1 MTKVF
6 FSGSRTLTR
15 LNQAIRDQV
24 DNIVA
29 GGITILIG
37 DANGADKSMQSYLAK
52 KGYDKVTVFCTG
64 AECRNNIG
72 RWETRH
78 VNPGLEARKDFHYYA
93 RKDKKMSEEA
103 TYGFVVWDGKS
114 KGTLNNIINLL
125 KQNKKV
131 LVYFSP
137 STELRRLNTRQD
149 LASLLA
155 DGGGETLEQLEQQLR
170 IKIGT
175 SPGQKQLTFA

>member
-6 FSGSRTLTR
+6 FSGSRKLTT
-15 LNQAIRDQV
+15 LNQPIRDQV
-24 DNIVA
+24 DDIVA
-29 GGITILIG
+29 GGVTILVG
-37 DANGADKSMQSYLAK
+37 DANGADTAMQSYLAK

-64 AECRNNIG
+64 AACRNNIG

-78 VNPGLEARKDFHYYA
+78 VNPGLKARKDFRYYA
-93 RKDKKMSEEA
+93 RKDKKMGEEA
-103 TYGFVVWDGKS
+103 TYGFVMWDGES
-114 KGTLNNIINLL
+114 KGALNNIVNLL

-137 STELRRLNTRQD
+137 STELRPLNTRQD
-149 LASLLA
+149 LASMLA

-170 IKIGT
+170 IKMGT
-175 SPGQKQLTFA
+175 SPEQKQLTFA